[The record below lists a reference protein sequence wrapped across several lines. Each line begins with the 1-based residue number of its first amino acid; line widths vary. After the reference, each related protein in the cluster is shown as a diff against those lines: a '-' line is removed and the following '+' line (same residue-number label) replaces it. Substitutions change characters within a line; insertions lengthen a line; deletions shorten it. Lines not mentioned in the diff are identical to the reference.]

1 MNDSKTDDPGVE
13 RHPVEPRSADSRS
26 VETRSTET
34 RSTETRSTESR
45 AAEFVASLPSPR
57 ASGDRSDRFARL
69 GMVIMSL
76 GLAVTVVATVLSQT
90 SDNSLDQS
98 TQISLGITGLAATC
112 FGGVIFLRYSLGEL
126 LRFWMLRMLH
136 ERETHRR

>member
-26 VETRSTET
+26 ADSRSV
-34 RSTETRSTESR
+34 ETRSTESR
-45 AAEFVASLPSPR
+45 AAEFVAALPSPR

-90 SDNSLDQS
+90 SDNPLDQS

-126 LRFWMLRMLH
+126 LRFWLLRMLH
-136 ERETHRR
+136 ERETDRR

>member
-26 VETRSTET
+26 V
-34 RSTETRSTESR
+34 ETRSTESR

-112 FGGVIFLRYSLGEL
+112 FGGVIFLRCSLGEL

>member
-13 RHPVEPRSADSRS
+13 RHPVEPRSVDSRSADSRS
-26 VETRSTET
+26 V
-34 RSTETRSTESR
+34 ETRSTESR

-126 LRFWMLRMLH
+126 LRFWLLRMLH

>member
-26 VETRSTET
+26 ADSRSV
-34 RSTETRSTESR
+34 ETRSTESR